1 MRDVVIVGAAR
12 TAIGTFGG
20 GLKEF
25 SATELGTIVVREV
38 MKRAGVPPE
47 SVDEVIMGN
56 VLQAGL
62 GENPARQ
69 CAVRAGVSV
78 EVPAYTVNKVCGSG
92 LKAVALGSMAI
103 SAGDIDTVVAG
114 GIESMTNAPYLLPK
128 ARWGYRM
135 GDEVIVDSMLRDG
148 LLDAFSDVHMGIT
161 AENLVERFK
170 IGREE
175 QDAFANESI
184 RRALAAIE
192 QGHFRE
198 EIIPIEVPQKRGS
211 PFIFDTDELPKLKPT
226 PDVMRTLRSAFKKDG
241 TVTAGNSPGIND
253 GAAAVVLM
261 AQDRAEALGLFPLA
275 TIRAVASVGVDPQ
288 VMGTGPIGAVRKVL
302 DKAKLSI
309 EGIELI
315 EANEAFAVQALC
327 VAKALG
333 FKPEITNISGGAIAL
348 GHPIGASGCRLL
360 VTLLYNLKRLEKH
373 LGLVTLCIGGGQGI
387 AMVVER

>member
-1 MRDVVIVGAAR
+1 MRGVVIVGAAR

-20 GLKEF
+20 GLKGF

-148 LLDAFSDVHMGIT
+148 LLDAFNDVHMGIT
-161 AENLVERFK
+161 AENLAERFK

-184 RRALAAIE
+184 RRTLAAIE

-211 PFIFDTDELPKLKPT
+211 PFIFDTDELQKLKPT
-226 PDVMRTLRSAFKKDG
+226 PDVMRALRSAFKKDG

-261 AQDRAEALGLFPLA
+261 AQDRAEALGPSDWGQRLPAPRHPPLQSEA
-275 TIRAVASVGVDPQ
+275 TGETSRARHTVHRGRAGDRYGRRAVAAVVGHGSMKFQ
-288 VMGTGPIGAVRKVL
+288 GTRV
-302 DKAKLSI
+302 
-309 EGIELI
+309 
-315 EANEAFAVQALC
+315 
-327 VAKALG
+327 
-333 FKPEITNISGGAIAL
+333 SGGAPQVAASAKTGRAPSAAQLGAL
-348 GHPIGASGCRLL
+348 LL
-360 VTLLYNLKRLEKH
+360 DVGR
-373 LGLVTLCIGGGQGI
+373 
-387 AMVVER
+387 

>member
-1 MRDVVIVGAAR
+1 MRDIVIVGAAR

-25 SATELGTIVVREV
+25 SATDLGAIVVREAL
-38 MKRAGVPPE
+38 KRAGLTPG
-47 SVDEVIMGN
+47 SVDEVIIGN

-69 CAVRAGVSV
+69 CAVRAGIPV
-78 EVPAYTVNKVCGSG
+78 EVPSYTINKLCGSG
-92 LKAVALGSMAI
+92 LKAVALAGMAI
-103 SAGDIDTVVAG
+103 SSGASDIVVAG

-135 GDEVIVDSMLRDG
+135 GDEVIVDSMLKDG
-148 LLDAFSDVHMGIT
+148 LLDAFSHVHMGIT
-161 AENLVERFK
+161 AENLAERFQ

-184 RRALAAIE
+184 RRALVAIE
-192 QGHFRE
+192 RGYFKE
-198 EIIPIEVPQKRGS
+198 EIVPMEVPQKRGD
-211 PFIFDTDELPKLKPT
+211 PFIFATDELPKLKPT
-226 PDVMRTLRSAFKKDG
+226 PEVMRTLRPAFKKDG

-261 AQDRAEALGLFPLA
+261 AKEKAEALGHPPLG
-275 TIRAVASVGVDPQ
+275 TIRACASAGVDPQ
-288 VMGTGPIGAVRKVL
+288 LMGTGPITAVQKVL
-302 DKAKLSI
+302 EKAKLSI
-309 EGIELI
+309 DDIELI
-315 EANEAFAVQALC
+315 EANEAFSAQALC
-327 VAKALG
+327 VARAL
-333 FKPEITNISGGAIAL
+333 KLNAEITNISGGAVAL

-360 VTLLYNLKRLEKH
+360 VSLLYSMSRLDKQ
-373 LGLVTLCIGGGQGI
+373 LGLATLCIGGGQGI